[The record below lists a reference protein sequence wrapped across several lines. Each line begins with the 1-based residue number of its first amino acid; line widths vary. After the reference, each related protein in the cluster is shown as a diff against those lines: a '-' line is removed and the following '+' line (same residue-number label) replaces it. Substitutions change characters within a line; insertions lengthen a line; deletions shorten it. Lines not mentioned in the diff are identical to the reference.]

1 VDTVI
6 ASAAGYAPDTAY
18 ITVTTPRFT
27 NSGMPGSTT
36 TTNPPIG
43 IYVYTTDSL
52 GSGHYALDTVVVRA
66 VSSDSNI
73 IRPVQPFFR
82 IPRGVYYTQTTV
94 SVVGPGTASIT
105 YSDSAGTGYLPTT
118 TNSVTVTG
126 PSLALYIGTP
136 VLGMRQSSGTGSS
149 YVYVPNNVTTPLVV
163 HLLSTGTRVATVP
176 DSVIIYGS
184 YAYFAVTAQD
194 TVGTIQIQAS
204 ATGYN
209 AASMNVQ
216 VTEPRFTLS
225 TGTPLNTTS
234 ARQNIYVYAT
244 DANGTAHY
252 VTENVTVTLL
262 SSSPSV
268 AVIDSTTV
276 TILAGAYYVSTAGWS
291 PGIVG
296 TAQLSAS
303 DPRAERYK
311 YSTGTLD
318 VAVVTPTL
326 YFSWGTEYLGI
337 GQYVDDYVYRPDYPA
352 VPLTVALSHT
362 GTARI
367 NTVASGGGAPVS
379 TLTIPAGT
387 NVAYFRVV
395 GASTGTDTLVATA
408 TSPPHNPATAYTVVG
423 PGRVD
428 PISNWPTSSLK
439 VGDSV
444 RVWLYTRD
452 PAQNTHYVADTVTF
466 TLAPNANIQFVSGG
480 ANSAVITSV
489 VVPKD
494 QYLVEFW
501 VKGVAQGNGS
511 ANITATN
518 YQPYTTPTVII
529 TP

>member
-1 VDTVI
+1 
-6 ASAAGYAPDTAY
+6 
-18 ITVTTPRFT
+18 
-27 NSGMPGSTT
+27 
-36 TTNPPIG
+36 
-43 IYVYTTDSL
+43 
-52 GSGHYALDTVVVRA
+52 
-66 VSSDSNI
+66 
-73 IRPVQPFFR
+73 
-82 IPRGVYYTQTTV
+82 
-94 SVVGPGTASIT
+94 
-105 YSDSAGTGYLPTT
+105 
-118 TNSVTVTG
+118 
-126 PSLALYIGTP
+126 
-136 VLGMRQSSGTGSS
+136 
-149 YVYVPNNVTTPLVV
+149 VTTPLVV

-367 NTVASGGGAPVS
+367 NTLVGGAPVS
-379 TLTIPAGT
+379 SVTIPAS
-387 NVAYFRVV
+387 NNYAYFRVV
-395 GASTGTDTLVATA
+395 GTSAGTDTLVASA
-408 TSPPHNPATAYTVVG
+408 TSPAHNPATAYTLVG
-423 PGRVD
+423 QGRID
-428 PISNWPTSSLK
+428 PISGWPASLA

-444 RVWLYTRD
+444 VVTLYARD
-452 PAQNTHYVADTVTF
+452 PVQNPRYVLAATTF
-466 TLAPNANIQFVSGG
+466 TLAPNAHVQFVSGG
-480 ANSAVITSV
+480 ANSAVITSASIPADAYYV
-489 VVPKD
+489 
-494 QYLVEFW
+494 QFYI
-501 VKGVAQGNGS
+501 KGVSAGAGS
-511 ANITATN
+511 AAITATN
-518 YQPYTTPTVII
+518 YQQYTTPTVII